1 MAKDMSTF
9 TVLGASGFIGRHLV
23 EHLAQRGLAGFS
35 PERSAE
41 LHQRHLGSVIYCIG
55 LTADF
60 RSRPLETVEAH
71 VTKLSELLKGCD
83 FDSLL
88 YLSSARV
95 YRGHEGEARED
106 DPVQVNPLQDDHI
119 YNISKLMG
127 ESLSL
132 NCGRPARVARLSAV
146 YGSDYGSEN
155 FLSRIIRE
163 AITKKKILL
172 ETALDSQRDYISVN
186 DVVETLIKIAV
197 GGRERIY
204 NVASGQSVSHLELT
218 NAISEI
224 TGCQVEVKEHAPK
237 LSFPPID
244 ISRIRN
250 EFGFQP
256 ARILD
261 ELKGLVDSYRRRIE
275 SHG

>member
-1 MAKDMSTF
+1 MSVI
-9 TVLGASGFIGRHLV
+9 TVLGASGFIGSHLV
-23 EHLAQRGLAGFS
+23 ARLQALNLECFAPDRDQELAGKS
-35 PERSAE
+35 
-41 LHQRHLGSVIYCIG
+41 LGHIVYCIG
-55 LTADF
+55 RTADF
-60 RSRPLETVEAH
+60 RQRPFETVDAH
-71 VTKLSELLKGCD
+71 TCTLLKVIRQCE

-88 YLSSARV
+88 YLSSARL
-95 YRGHEGEARED
+95 YRGQEAIARED
-106 DPVQVNPLQDDHI
+106 DPVQVNPSQDDHI

-132 NCGRPARVARLSAV
+132 NCGKPARVARLSAV

-163 AITKKKILL
+163 AIIKKKIVL
-172 ETALDSQRDYISVN
+172 ETALDSQRDYISVS

-197 GGRERIY
+197 DGREQIY

-218 NAISEI
+218 KAISEI
-224 TGCQVEVKEHAPK
+224 TACQVEVLEHAPK
-237 LSFPPID
+237 LSLPPID

-261 ELKGLVDSYRRRIE
+261 DVKGLVDSYKRRIE
-275 SHG
+275 NRG

>member
-1 MAKDMSTF
+1 MI
-9 TVLGASGFIGRHLV
+9 TVLGASGFIGSHLV
-23 EHLAQRGLAGFS
+23 ARLPELNLECFAPGRDQELAG
-35 PERSAE
+35 RS
-41 LHQRHLGSVIYCIG
+41 LGHVVYCIG

-60 RSRPLETVEAH
+60 RKRPFEAVDAH
-71 VTKLSELLKGCD
+71 ACSLLKIVRQCE

-88 YLSSARV
+88 YLSSARL
-95 YRGHEGEARED
+95 YRGREAIACED
-106 DPVQVNPLQDDHI
+106 DPVTVNPLQDDHL

-163 AITKKKILL
+163 AIINKKILL
-172 ETALDSQRDYISVN
+172 ETALDSERDYVSVS

-204 NVASGQSVSHLELT
+204 NVASGQRVSHLELT

-224 TGCQVEVKEHAPK
+224 TGCQVEVIENAPK
-237 LSFPPID
+237 MSHPPLD
-244 ISRIRN
+244 ISRMRN

-256 ARILD
+256 ARLLD
-261 ELKGLVDSYRRRIE
+261 DVGKMIDSYRCQLAGKRN
-275 SHG
+275 